1 MKDSQQIV
9 FLPLDLNNPN
19 SPTNDLFKN
28 LVRAF
33 ADEIL
38 SDLKQSKEP
47 EIKLI
52 SRLEASQLLK
62 VCPDSISNYEKLGLI
77 KNYGTGRKKLY
88 NLHELQNCGMI
99 KYKSAS

>member
-1 MKDSQQIV
+1 MSQQIV
-9 FLPLDLNNPN
+9 FLPLDLADPN

-28 LVRAF
+28 FLRACT
-33 ADEIL
+33 DEIIT
-38 SDLKQSKEP
+38 DLKQTKEP
-47 EIKLI
+47 ELKLVT
-52 SRLEASQLLK
+52 RQEAAKLLK
-62 VCPDSISNYEKLGLI
+62 KCSDTISSYEKLGLI